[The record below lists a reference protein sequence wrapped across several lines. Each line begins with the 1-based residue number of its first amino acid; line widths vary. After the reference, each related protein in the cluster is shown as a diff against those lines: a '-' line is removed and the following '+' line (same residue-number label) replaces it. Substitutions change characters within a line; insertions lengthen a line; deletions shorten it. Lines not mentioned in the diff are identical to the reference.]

1 MGYQILKQPDTDP
14 PKFAVFSSFTDTI
27 VIWDATDEE
36 IVEWFA
42 EVAANRAREDA
53 RRAVGHVAAGEPNR
67 VYHQFAM
74 TWAEALENDRERGG
88 TAHKELTEGAPGE

>member
-14 PKFAVFSSFTDTI
+14 PQFAIFSSFTDTVI
-27 VIWDATDEE
+27 IWDATDEE

-42 EVAANRAREDA
+42 EAAAERARSDA
-53 RRAVGHVAAGEPNR
+53 RRAVAHVAAGDPRR

-74 TWAEALENDRERGG
+74 TWAEALEMDREHGG
-88 TAHKELTEGAPGE
+88 TAHVELSQGAPGE